1 MKDMGGQEFNAVAF
15 CPEANKD
22 PIKLVKILFFTK
34 MFSIHWLIKNY
45 EKKVMDINSI
55 NINKANNHPSS

>member
-1 MKDMGGQEFNAVAF
+1 
-15 CPEANKD
+15 
-22 PIKLVKILFFTK
+22 

-55 NINKANNHPSS
+55 NINDRRQRH